1 MAVAKGTGL
10 AVVASFA
17 MLASAAYAQ
26 EPIKIGSSLPLT
38 GNFSVTGEKHR
49 QGFELCADMINEK
62 GGLLGR
68 PLELIVSDNRS
79 DTETAI
85 AQYERLINV
94 DNVDIVFG
102 TFSSKLSFPTSAI
115 INKYDMIYPVPSGG
129 ALRIWTQGHK
139 HQFYF
144 QQNAAELIGS
154 SPVQMVVDLVPEDQR
169 PKTAAVVHSDD
180 FFANGI
186 AAGLLGRKVENPG
199 GGEPIADLAP
209 GYLADAG
216 IEVVMEEH
224 WPEEGFSDW
233 LNLAN
238 SIKRSNAELVVGL
251 TASAEEA
258 VQLTRALQTVQ
269 AAPKLI
275 YLSQGTQSEFHEGLG
290 DAATGVTVHSS
301 WHADAPWVGMIA
313 GEEITNQEY
322 QAAFEEKFG
331 VGADE
336 DSAIPFALCQGI
348 EQAVRAVESTD
359 NLALSEWLHARTRED
374 PVKTV
379 LGPFYWDERG
389 LPPDRSVLIAQW
401 QGDELKFVYPTD
413 EFEGVSE
420 LLYPKPEW

>member
-1 MAVAKGTGL
+1 MTVAGRTRL
-10 AVVASFA
+10 AVMASA
-17 MLASAAYAQ
+17 ALLASAAYAQ

-38 GNFSVTGEKHR
+38 GGFSVTGEKHR
-49 QGFELCADMINEK
+49 QGFELCVDMINDA
-62 GGLLGR
+62 GGMLGR
-68 PLELIVSDNRS
+68 PVELIVSDNRS

-85 AQYERLINV
+85 NQYERLINV
-94 DNVDIVFG
+94 DNVDLIFG

-115 INKYDMIYPVPSGG
+115 VDKYNMVYPVPSGG
-129 ALRIWTQGHK
+129 ALRVWTQGHK

-144 QQNAAELIGS
+144 QQNAAELLGVSVTNAIT
-154 SPVQMVVDLVPEDQR
+154 DLVPEADR

-186 AAGLLGRKVENPG
+186 AAGLLGRTVENPG
-199 GGEPIADLAP
+199 GGVVADLAP
-209 GYLADAG
+209 GYLADAN

-233 LNLAN
+233 LTLAN
-238 SIKRSNAELVVGL
+238 SIKRSGAELIVGL

-269 AAPKLI
+269 AEPKLI
-275 YLSQGTQSEFHEGLG
+275 YLSQGTQNEFREGLG
-290 DAATGVTVHSS
+290 DAANGVIIHSS
-301 WHADAPWVGMIA
+301 WHADVPWIGEINGAP
-313 GEEITNQEY
+313 ITNQEY
-322 QAAFEEKFG
+322 QDAFQAKFG

-336 DSAIPFALCQGI
+336 DSAIPFALCQGM
-348 EQAVRAVESTD
+348 EQAVRAVGSTD
-359 NLALSEWLHARTRED
+359 NMALSDWLHARTKAD

-401 QGDELKFVYPTD
+401 QPDGLKFVYPTD
-413 EFEGVSE
+413 EFEGVSP